1 MSIKTINCSE
11 ETVASS
17 TNIRSVY
24 EFDSKIIGRGHYG
37 VVRKAW
43 KKNNSSRI
51 FAVKTMSKTKLKS
64 ELYLLVRELDIL
76 KTLDHPNIIK
86 LYEVY

>member
-1 MSIKTINCSE
+1 MNE
-11 ETVASS
+11 ESVTSC
-17 TNIRSVY
+17 TDIRSIY
-24 EFDSKIIGRGHYG
+24 DFDPKIIGRGHYG

-43 KKNNSSRI
+43 NRINPGKI
-51 FAVKTMSKTKLKS
+51 FAIKTMSKKKLRQDMH
-64 ELYLLVRELDIL
+64 LLKRELEIL